1 LPDIEQRFL
10 QRYGRR
16 GLTVVALNAH
26 DALEQIDEV
35 RRFVDKLGISYP
47 AGLEQTETYR
57 AITENFAGTNPFP
70 VDVVVDRDGRIAYIA
85 REYDPDAMARVIE
98 RLLAR

>member
-1 LPDIEQRFL
+1 MPDIEQRFL
-10 QRYGRR
+10 QRYGSQ

-26 DALEQIDEV
+26 DALEQLEEV
-35 RRFVDKLGISYP
+35 SRFVGKLGISYP

-57 AITENFAGTNPFP
+57 TITENFAGTNPFP
-70 VDVVVDRDGRIAYIA
+70 VDVVIDRDGRIAYIA
-85 REYDPDAMARVIE
+85 REYDPDAMGRVIE